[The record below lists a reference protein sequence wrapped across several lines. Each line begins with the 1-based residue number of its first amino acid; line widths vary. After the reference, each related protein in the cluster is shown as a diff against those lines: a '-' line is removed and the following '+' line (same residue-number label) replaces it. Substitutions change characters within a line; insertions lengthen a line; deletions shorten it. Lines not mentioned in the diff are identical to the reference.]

1 MDGQGTQPAE
11 EHASTCTVEYLDV
24 WTSDG
29 IPTGRKKPRN
39 HVHRDGDW
47 HPCVHIWI
55 YNPDD
60 DTILIQRRVATK
72 ESWGGYLDVSCAGHI
87 PAGEGIAQAGVR
99 ELEEELGLTVKQ
111 EELIL
116 LGMVPQCH
124 ILKNGKY
131 IDNEFAFVYAYI
143 LKSRI
148 PENEFKLQASEVEN
162 VEYMPLQQFIEVQ
175 AAGQAKEKLIVP
187 LVDFDKY
194 QPLLESM
201 RQYAVKPQSQ
211 ERQGTDDSKQPGS
224 EDAVIAEEAGED
236 EDGWIQVRARKQ
248 SGESA
253 GSSSGPTTR
262 PEVKTCEQS
271 NGSAAV

>member
-1 MDGQGTQPAE
+1 
-11 EHASTCTVEYLDV
+11 
-24 WTSDG
+24 
-29 IPTGRKKPRN
+29 
-39 HVHRDGDW
+39 
-47 HPCVHIWI
+47 
-55 YNPDD
+55 
-60 DTILIQRRVATK
+60 
-72 ESWGGYLDVSCAGHI
+72 
-87 PAGEGIAQAGVR
+87 
-99 ELEEELGLTVKQ
+99 
-111 EELIL
+111 
-116 LGMVPQCH
+116 
-124 ILKNGKY
+124 
-131 IDNEFAFVYAYI
+131 
-143 LKSRI
+143 
-148 PENEFKLQASEVEN
+148 
-162 VEYMPLQQFIEVQ
+162 MPLQQFIEVQ